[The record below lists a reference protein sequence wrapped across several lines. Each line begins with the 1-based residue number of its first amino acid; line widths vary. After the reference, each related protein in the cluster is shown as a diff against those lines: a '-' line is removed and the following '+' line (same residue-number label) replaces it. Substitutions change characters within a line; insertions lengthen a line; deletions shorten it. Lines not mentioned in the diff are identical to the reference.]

1 MTADR
6 LDGKVA
12 VVTGSGRGLGRAYA
26 GAVAA
31 AGAAVLVNDLDEQAA
46 GKSAEAIRQ
55 AGGRAAAHVAAVGD
69 TAPAQELVQAA
80 VDQFGRLDAMVT
92 NAGIL
97 RDKVLWKMSDEDFD
111 EVVHAHLRG
120 TFTCARA
127 AAIQMREQGEGGSI
141 IVVGSPAGQCGNFG
155 QTNYAAAKAGIVA
168 FARTWALELARS
180 QITVNAIVPTA
191 WTQMTASIPLHAPL
205 IDRIDAGE
213 PLPGAVRRD
222 HAIGMPEEC
231 APLVVFLASDAA
243 RDVTGQAIG
252 IGGGKLTLYTHPDE
266 AAFAFREGGWH
277 AEEIADT
284 WNGTLASHRQQ
295 SDVAKLFSQTDA
307 PKMLHRP
314 RRDHIG
320 PRRRCR
326 AVGPLD
332 QYTWDTPP
340 TEVSRQAQPNGS
352 RARYCDRRVHART
365 HDRPARI
372 GYQLSIIRPPEISRL
387 LVIRSGRSTR

>member
-252 IGGGKLTLYTHPDE
+252 IGGGKLTLYTHPTRPLSHSARE
-266 AAFAFREGGWH
+266 AGMRRRSRTRGTARSRHTASSPTSRSCSARPMRRKCSIDRAAITLVRGDG
-277 AEEIADT
+277 AEPSVRSISTHGTPRQLRSAARLNPTGPAPAIAT
-284 WNGTLASHRQQ
+284 GASTLELTTGPLAS
-295 SDVAKLFSQTDA
+295 A
-307 PKMLHRP
+307 
-314 RRDHIG
+314 
-320 PRRRCR
+320 
-326 AVGPLD
+326 
-332 QYTWDTPP
+332 
-340 TEVSRQAQPNGS
+340 
-352 RARYCDRRVHART
+352 
-365 HDRPARI
+365 
-372 GYQLSIIRPPEISRL
+372 ISYRL
-387 LVIRSGRSTR
+387 